1 MHILF
6 CQHFWAELSHLFWT
20 FLSGTFFQVG
30 GGGMHVHPVDSPFSA
45 LRKLFQLK
53 FCKCHK
59 RAMKI
64 YPRFYG
70 GNAVLKA
77 MFQEFNAI
85 VKRKDIEII
94 EVQCTVERKQGMRN
108 VASKRV
114 LTKIESTSILLKQP
128 LNSHQI
134 QKLKKLSIPVDS
146 PLSPS
151 RKLL

>member
-1 MHILF
+1 
-6 CQHFWAELSHLFWT
+6 
-20 FLSGTFFQVG
+20 
-30 GGGMHVHPVDSPFSA
+30 
-45 LRKLFQLK
+45 
-53 FCKCHK
+53 
-59 RAMKI
+59 MKI
-64 YPRFYG
+64 DPRFYG
-70 GNAVLKA
+70 GNEVLKA

-94 EVQCTVERKQGMRN
+94 EVQFTVERKQGMRN

-128 LNSHQI
+128 LSSHQI

-146 PLSPS
+146 PLLLS